1 MATQNLYAGDGT
13 ANQVFNL
20 TFEYLDD
27 SDIRVEIKDTTSDAV
42 AVQITKDATN
52 GWELITPTSIRMK
65 GTLQP
70 ASTDNVRIYRET
82 DISSKAV
89 TYAAG
94 SAIRAQDLNK
104 ANDQVIFSVEEWRD
118 QRVPLYNAVLPDDVN
133 MGGNQIVNLGAAN
146 SDDDAVNREQLGN
159 LIAQDISDDTAQG
172 LQINK
177 STGGSNSNDLATF
190 TIRDSSKTQKGSV
203 TINEGEG
210 IDVTYTNGDAV
221 ISGEDSSKSNKGVVS
236 INEGE
241 GIDVTYTN
249 GDAVISGEDS
259 SKTNKGVVSI
269 NEAHGIGVTYTNGD
283 AVISAD
289 KSTASQQGVIQI
301 TPAADAKGN
310 PIQFVRPADG
320 ELTLGIPDNSIDLD
334 KIKDLDI
341 ITETEQDQ
349 AIPPVSDTNLL
360 SAKAAAKRNDVIYQ
374 ATGVNPATPSPG
386 SWQTGKLL
394 YDASVGSEVLKLW
407 NGSNWVNVST
417 GVPSIPLTSSI
428 IRYVDATNG
437 SDAVGVTGFSPLQP
451 LASIKR
457 AVELI
462 NTNNADGSVVVVAPG
477 VYQETLPIQIE
488 RKNISIVGTALR
500 SCFVQPTQAT
510 ETNTM
515 FEVNT
520 GTLLANM
527 TFVGLKASGTR
538 GNSTYDGDATYGL
551 PENQGWCAAFYAG
564 ATIKK
569 SPYIQNCTSFNDSS
583 IDNSIKYDQTNLPA
597 GGLGGD
603 QTSAMSGGG
612 ILCDG
617 NVPATSSPLRSF
629 VVDSFTQ
636 INLDGPG
643 ILVTNSGYAQLV
655 SFFGTFCHYHAKA
668 LNGGQ
673 INLSNCTTDFG
684 RYGLIADGRSNAK
697 ITGSSVGTTA
707 ANATSITVDGLT
719 LQNNF
724 FSNQPG
730 STMVM
735 EVGGES
741 YQVLSASAVSSNT
754 STINIYRATNAD
766 PNTNLG
772 FKAQINDNSAV
783 TFKLRSYIST
793 GGHTFEYVGSGTDYS
808 AHPDYGG
815 IAVEANQ
822 VIELGGDGTSDDQ
835 IYNRGKVWQSSTDE
849 NGKFKVGD
857 KFQVDQRLGTIT
869 LDGYTVAAEVV
880 SDSTPQLGGD
890 LDLNNNDITGTGNI
904 NISGNITANGGS
916 LTNLNASN
924 LTSGTVAAA
933 RLGSGTADATTFLR
947 GDNSWQVVNTAL
959 VNDTNP
965 QLGADLD
972 IQGFDI
978 TTATTNGNI
987 DLTAN
992 GTGLIRVTENGLS
1005 QVPIVTQHD
1014 IGTAANEIPLNQYL
1028 GTAAFQDSSN
1038 FSVGN
1043 LVVNTEADIKITG
1056 AANGSTTDGLTIDND
1071 NSHNGDN
1078 LTTRIRFTRSGNS
1091 GTQVYSTIDSVR
1103 TGTHD
1108 TDIVFSTNYG
1118 AALYEELRIKANG
1131 GICLNGENDA
1141 AHTFD
1146 DYEEGTFTPTITAGY
1161 NGVSF
1166 NTGYPNGNY
1175 TKIGDLVFIVI
1186 SMYFS
1191 STGHVTS
1198 ARPQVGGLPFTAHQ
1212 SPIHSFGG
1220 VLNNSFTTIELTS
1233 HVSTSWYIA
1242 PNGVV
1247 ATLFANNGNSFNSYP
1262 NANAS
1267 NDWIQISGCYKAA

>member
-82 DISSKAV
+82 DISNKAV

-236 INEGE
+236 INE
-241 GIDVTYTN
+241 
-249 GDAVISGEDS
+249 
-259 SKTNKGVVSI
+259 
-269 NEAHGIGVTYTNGD
+269 AHAIGVTYTNGD

-289 KSTASQQGVIQI
+289 KSTASQQGVIQD

-341 ITETEQDQ
+341 LTETEQDQ
-349 AIPPVSDTNLL
+349 ASPAVSDTNIL
-360 SAKAAAKRNDVIYQ
+360 SAQAVSKRNDVIYQ
-374 ATGVNPATPSPG
+374 TTGVNPATPSPG

-407 NGSNWVNVST
+407 NGSTWVNVST

-437 SDAVGVTGFSPLQP
+437 SDAAGVTGFSPLQP
-451 LASIKR
+451 LRSIKR

-551 PENQGWCAAFYAG
+551 PENQGWCAAFYSG

-583 IDNSIKYDQTNLPA
+583 IDNSIQYDQTNLPA

-697 ITGSSVGTTA
+697 ITGQSVGTTA
-707 ANATSITVDGLT
+707 INATSIVVDNLA

-772 FKAQINDNSAV
+772 LKAQVNDNTAV

-815 IAVEANQ
+815 QAVEANQ

-857 KFQVDQRLGTIT
+857 KFQVDQRTGTIT

-890 LDLNNNDITGTGNI
+890 LDLNNSDITGTGNI
-904 NISGNITANGGS
+904 NITGTVTATSYNGDGSSLTGINTDLVGDTTPQLGGNLDLNSNDVTGTGNINITGSVTATSFSGDGSS
-916 LTNLNASN
+916 LTGVISN
-924 LTSGTVAAA
+924 VV
-933 RLGSGTADATTFLR
+933 DDTT
-947 GDNSWQVVNTAL
+947 
-959 VNDTNP
+959 P

-1028 GTAAFQDSSN
+1028 GTAAFVEASQVTN
-1038 FSVGN
+1038 
-1043 LVVNTEADIKITG
+1043 VVHGFAGVLSQAASGTELEITG
-1056 AANGSTTDGLTIDND
+1056 IPDFA
-1071 NSHNGDN
+1071 
-1078 LTTRIRFTRSGNS
+1078 TRI
-1091 GTQVYSTIDSVR
+1091 D
-1103 TGTHD
+1103 
-1108 TDIVFSTNYG
+1108 
-1118 AALYEELRIKANG
+1118 
-1131 GICLNGENDA
+1131 ICLNGLSMSTTGSMRLQIGNSSNQYASSSAFTVSGECGDGPNIDFNA
-1141 AHTFD
+1141 ATTYFILNEANNRAADNQYGILQLARFSHNTWMVSHMARTGSTGNYLMFGAGSLYSGGTGTDRLRITAAAGTFD
-1146 DYEEGTFTPTITAGY
+1146 SG
-1161 NGVSF
+1161 
-1166 NTGYPNGNY
+1166 
-1175 TKIGDLVFIVI
+1175 
-1186 SMYFS
+1186 
-1191 STGHVTS
+1191 
-1198 ARPQVGGLPFTAHQ
+1198 
-1212 SPIHSFGG
+1212 
-1220 VLNNSFTTIELTS
+1220 
-1233 HVSTSWYIA
+1233 SWTV
-1242 PNGVV
+1242 N
-1247 ATLFANNGNSFNSYP
+1247 L
-1262 NANAS
+1262 
-1267 NDWIQISGCYKAA
+1267 YKA

>member
-1 MATQNLYAGDGT
+1 MATQNVYAGDGT

-42 AVQITKDATN
+42 ATEITKDATN
-52 GWELITPTSIRMK
+52 GWELITPTSIRLK

-133 MGGNQIVNLGAAN
+133 MGGNQIVNLGNAN
-146 SDDDAVNREQLGN
+146 SDDDAVNRGQLGN

-177 STGGSNSNDLATF
+177 STGGTNSNDLATI

-221 ISGEDSSKSNKGVVS
+221 IS
-236 INEGE
+236 
-241 GIDVTYTN
+241 
-249 GDAVISGEDS
+249 
-259 SKTNKGVVSI
+259 
-269 NEAHGIGVTYTNGD
+269 
-283 AVISAD
+283 AD

-301 TPAADAKGN
+301 TPATDPQGN

-320 ELTLGIPDNSIDLD
+320 ELTLGIPDNSIDLSKLKNVD
-334 KIKDLDI
+334 VVTQAEQNADPDNVRTDDDLFTAQAATTRFDTIVSLADQLGTDYPIGKTWLKPDDDLQVKIWDGNAW
-341 ITETEQDQ
+341 Q
-349 AIPPVSDTNLL
+349 AVASGGDFIQLT
-360 SAKAAAKRNDVIYQ
+360 KVIY
-374 ATGVNPATPSPG
+374 
-386 SWQTGKLL
+386 
-394 YDASVGSEVLKLW
+394 
-407 NGSNWVNVST
+407 
-417 GVPSIPLTSSI
+417 
-428 IRYVDATNG
+428 VDSTNG
-437 SDAVGVTGFSPLQP
+437 NDSKTGHRISGPKLTIKEALSDIA
-451 LASIKR
+451 
-457 AVELI
+457 
-462 NTNNADGSVVVVAPG
+462 ADPNGAGTTIILAPG
-477 VYQETLPIQIE
+477 VYREELPLTIP
-488 RKNISIVGTALR
+488 KDDVSIIGQGLR
-500 SCFVQPTQAT
+500 SCFVQPVSDSYAEQ
-510 ETNTM
+510 TM
-515 FEVNT
+515 FLCRS
-520 GTLLANM
+520 GTLLQNI
-527 TFVGLKASGTR
+527 TFVGMKASGTR
-538 GNSTYDGDATYGL
+538 GSTANNNPDPDATYGL
-551 PENQGWCAAFYAG
+551 PPNQGWCAGFVSG
-564 ATIKK
+564 CVIRK
-569 SPYIQNCTSFNDSS
+569 SPYIQNCTSFNDSD
-583 IDNSIKYDQTNLPA
+583 IDNSQDYDPQNYTNS

-603 QTSAMSGGG
+603 TDSDPTGGG

-617 NVPATSSPLRSF
+617 SVPAANSPLRSF

-636 INLDGPG
+636 VNLNGPG

-697 ITGSSVGTTA
+697 ITGSSVGTTSA
-707 ANATSITVDGLT
+707 AATSITVDGLA

-754 STINIYRATNAD
+754 STINIYRATNVD

-793 GGHTFEYVGSGTDYS
+793 GGHTFEYVGSGTDYT

-815 IAVEANQ
+815 IAIEANQ
-822 VIELGGDGTSDDQ
+822 VVELGGDGTSDDQ

-857 KFQVDQRLGTIT
+857 KFQVDQRLGTIS
-869 LDGYTVAAEVV
+869 LDGFTVAATVV
-880 SDSTPQLGGD
+880 SDTSPQLGGP
-890 LDLNNNDITGTGNI
+890 LDVNGQSITSASNGNVTISPNGTGITEVTSHLKLGDDDELRFGAGNDFKIFHDPDDARIENTNGDIKFKNNGSYFLFNNDGTKTSASFNPDADVKLRYNHGTKLETTNTGVTV
-904 NISGNITANGGS
+904 T
-916 LTNLNASN
+916 
-924 LTSGTVAAA
+924 GTVAATSFTGD
-933 RLGSGTADATTFLR
+933 GS
-947 GDNSWQVVNTAL
+947 AL
-959 VNDTNP
+959 TGIAVSP
-965 QLGADLD
+965 LSADLD
-972 IQGFDI
+972 VGGYDI
-978 TTATTNGNI
+978 ISTSNGNI

-992 GTGLIRVTENGLS
+992 GTGLIRVTENNLS

-1028 GTAAFQDSSN
+1028 GTAAFQDSDN

-1043 LVVNTEADIKITG
+1043 LQIATAYTFATLPSSPSVGRVARVTDSTVTTWGGTVTG
-1056 AANGSTTDGLTIDND
+1056 GGSNNVL
-1071 NSHNGDN
+1071 
-1078 LTTRIRFTRSGNS
+1078 
-1091 GTQVYSTIDSVR
+1091 
-1103 TGTHD
+1103 
-1108 TDIVFSTNYG
+1108 
-1118 AALYEELRIKANG
+1118 
-1131 GICLNGENDA
+1131 CW
-1141 AHTFD
+1141 
-1146 DYEEGTFTPTITAGY
+1146 Y
-1161 NGVSF
+1161 NGTNWTV
-1166 NTGYPNGNY
+1166 
-1175 TKIGDLVFIVI
+1175 IGV
-1186 SMYFS
+1186 
-1191 STGHVTS
+1191 
-1198 ARPQVGGLPFTAHQ
+1198 
-1212 SPIHSFGG
+1212 
-1220 VLNNSFTTIELTS
+1220 
-1233 HVSTSWYIA
+1233 
-1242 PNGVV
+1242 
-1247 ATLFANNGNSFNSYP
+1247 
-1262 NANAS
+1262 
-1267 NDWIQISGCYKAA
+1267 